1 MVQLLYEVRRHDRKI
16 TEIEHA
22 LQHGDLEKLSE
33 ITDIA
38 KSNQLRQ
45 FQIDNQPLIETQ
57 IYEQHKAAY
66 DKFYERCLDVAKY
79 PCISCDKLCY
89 RRECSHLGSLRSLP
103 NSCEW
108 QALMDYNTRRLE
120 YNDGLPEGFI
130 CKYCLNNFR
139 QGKLPPRCILNSLQF
154 GDIPQEISQLNAF
167 EKILIQRAKCF
178 QTVSRMGTVAK
189 RQLPAS
195 HKIQKVIG
203 TTFHLPLPIEE
214 TLNKLPDPQ
223 QALPNHGELFILI
236 RSLPSKSNVIWQD
249 LVDINKVY
257 NALLKLKEIN
267 PLYAL
272 IQLPGAPEDLD
283 IGNRID
289 EGSYGEPLSTS
300 GEAMVEEIAEHE
312 EQSYYEQYTINPLH
326 APRENKKAT
335 ALYQMLK
342 VNEAPLD
349 SRMKNLDMLCFPDLY
364 PHGIGG
370 QRCQREVPLSVA
382 EYVKCILQSRDPRL
396 RINQQLIFFLNNQ
409 TILRQIASGIY
420 HKLKVIRPSEKLTAA
435 RYLEMLS
442 SEELEGNLTTIFA
455 RVRNTESFWTR
466 HRNDLNC
473 MSFHYGPPTWFIT
486 LNPGEWL
493 WEDLR
498 TYLKIVNPSFADMS
512 IAEMIATDPVS
523 SSRFI
528 DNKYKAIYDFILSD
542 SQPLGPVCALGANRE
557 HQGRG
562 LQHSHAEAWVEG
574 APIIGEST
582 EEEICEFVTKYVT
595 CHIPDIT
602 LSPTLYERVI
612 TFQQHKCNNY
622 CLRSKKTNAGVKKNA
637 VAGRKSL
644 KTNSRLYDL
653 PRAANEMRINDYN
666 PAMLLAWQG
675 NMDIQFIGENSSVL
689 NWYCTKYCT
698 KPEKSHALQEFD
710 DINKSTKSITSKL
723 WNFAMKSISHRECGA
738 LEACDTLL
746 GIPLFVT
753 DPNTTIRWVDVN
765 MVRSRRLKEKSI
777 IEGLEDQEVEKYYY
791 AILLLFKPWRNSETL
806 IGSSESFQCEFENC
820 REQLLDAVNYHNRL
834 QQMQK

>member
-1 MVQLLYEVRRHDRKI
+1 
-16 TEIEHA
+16 
-22 LQHGDLEKLSE
+22 
-33 ITDIA
+33 
-38 KSNQLRQ
+38 
-45 FQIDNQPLIETQ
+45 
-57 IYEQHKAAY
+57 
-66 DKFYERCLDVAKY
+66 
-79 PCISCDKLCY
+79 
-89 RRECSHLGSLRSLP
+89 
-103 NSCEW
+103 
-108 QALMDYNTRRLE
+108 MDYNTRRPE

-267 PLYAL
+267 PPYAL

-300 GEAMVEEIAEHE
+300 GEAMVEEIAEHK

-370 QRCQREVPLSVA
+370 QRCQRVVPLNAA
-382 EYVKCILQSRDPRL
+382 EYVKCILQSCDPRFK
-396 RINQQLIFFLNNQ
+396 INQQLIFFLNNQ

-420 HKLKVIRPSEKLTAA
+420 HKLKVIRPSERLTAA
-435 RYLEMLS
+435 RCLEMLS

-498 TYLKIVNPSFADMS
+498 AYLKIVNPSFADMS

-528 DNKYKAIYDFILSD
+528 DNKYKAIYDFILRD

-557 HQGRG
+557 YQGRG

-574 APIIGEST
+574 APIIGYKFAYFFFCAFTNYWCSFYP
-582 EEEICEFVTKYVT
+582 C
-595 CHIPDIT
+595 
-602 LSPTLYERVI
+602 LSMTVL
-612 TFQQHKCNNY
+612 Q
-622 CLRSKKTNAGVKKNA
+622 
-637 VAGRKSL
+637 
-644 KTNSRLYDL
+644 
-653 PRAANEMRINDYN
+653 
-666 PAMLLAWQG
+666 
-675 NMDIQFIGENSSVL
+675 SSPLVFTV
-689 NWYCTKYCT
+689 CTK
-698 KPEKSHALQEFD
+698 
-710 DINKSTKSITSKL
+710 STNRTQRL
-723 WNFAMKSISHRECGA
+723 A
-738 LEACDTLL
+738 
-746 GIPLFVT
+746 VT
-753 DPNTTIRWVDVN
+753 
-765 MVRSRRLKEKSI
+765 
-777 IEGLEDQEVEKYYY
+777 
-791 AILLLFKPWRNSETL
+791 
-806 IGSSESFQCEFENC
+806 
-820 REQLLDAVNYHNRL
+820 
-834 QQMQK
+834 